1 MNKTQFLRFI
11 GDVAEKLR
19 GLSNSKG
26 VEYAGSDNQFANF
39 ERLADRLGLDRERV
53 LMVYLSKHMDA
64 IDSWIK
70 TRKEY
75 SEPIEGRIEDAILY
89 LTLLLAMVKSSKQY
103 DIRNSPIVGAES
115 TEGPKGL
122 NGLNTPVTFY
132 GTGSCL

>member
-64 IDSWIK
+64 IDSWVRTK
-70 TRKEY
+70 KEY

-89 LTLLLAMVKSSKQY
+89 LTLLLAMTKESKQG
-103 DIRNSPIVGAES
+103 PQGAKLPEIA
-115 TEGPKGL
+115 KGL
-122 NGLNTPVTFY
+122 NGPAGPTNLGRF
-132 GTGSCL
+132 GE